1 VARWKRDPD
10 KARTNLAD
18 HKVSFDL
25 AERIFGDPMIATRI
39 DPDPREERWQSI
51 GRPSAG
57 SRLTLFVVHTDLV
70 SQSDG
75 EEEGRIISARR
86 ATAHERR
93 AYEEGE
99 F

>member
-1 VARWKRDPD
+1 MTRWVWDPR
-10 KARTNLAD
+10 KARANLRD

-25 AERIFGDPMIATRI
+25 AERVFGDPEVVSRC
-39 DPDPREERWQSI
+39 DPYAGEERWQSI

-57 SRLTLFVVHTDLV
+57 SEVVLFVVHTEPV
-70 SQSDG
+70 PQADG
-75 EEEGRIISARR
+75 QEVGRIISARK